1 MLKIPV
7 QYVISETEDH
17 TAGRTTQAPK
27 TKVSLVKVI
36 FIVVLALALGSMQR
50 VNTSSPRE
58 GGMPFPMVELLL
70 VCFAEESARY
80 PIPLS

>member
-58 GGMPFPMVELLL
+58 GGVPSSGINYTKIGHDL
-70 VCFAEESARY
+70 RTK
-80 PIPLS
+80 

>member
-7 QYVISETEDH
+7 QYVISETED
-17 TAGRTTQAPK
+17 QEDNSS
-27 TKVSLVKVI
+27 TKDKGIARKRSSHRSTRSI
-36 FIVVLALALGSMQR
+36 GSMQR

-58 GGMPFPMVELLL
+58 GGVPFPMVELLL